1 MRWPCR
7 RSSSRRPW
15 APAYPLDGDA
25 ATGIRRLTHARLVQ
39 AGQLPG
45 PKQPPGER
53 LSLDQVDLRLLGQK
67 DLDLPR
73 SDPELTREVVGL
85 LGRMADRYAIAV
97 LDVSDPAAPR
107 YAEHG
112 GEVRRNPGSVGKLCA
127 ALAVFQALA
136 DVYPQDEAARVR
148 VLRDSMITADAF
160 VLTDSHSVRL
170 YQPQGKTLI
179 RRPLRV
185 GDRGSL
191 FEFLDWMLSAS
202 SNSAAAVVMQQAM
215 LLRHFKTAYP
225 VTPEIQ
231 GRFFRDTPRG
241 ELARLYIETFEAP
254 LSRNGLDLKALRQ
267 GSFFTHEGKRRVP
280 GSGPSY
286 GTARELM
293 KFLLRMEQ
301 GRLVDAFSSREMKR
315 LTYMTERRIRYAS
328 SPALS
333 DAAVYFKSGSLY
345 KCAPGSRM
353 PQVPRH
359 RHQLHE
365 LRGHRRVPG
374 GLEAALLPRGPH
386 VQCAG
391 QELGRGPP
399 DARHPAPPPHRKTP
413 SDTATCGATMIPASE
428 RMRRVIHSPPDR
440 SAATAT
446 AIATGASCMTQ
457 VL

>member
-1 MRWPCR
+1 MIRYLFALVLPALAIA
-7 RSSSRRPW
+7 PPT

-45 PKQPPGER
+45 PKQPPGEL
-53 LSLDQVDLRLLGQK
+53 LSLDHVDLSLLGHQ

-136 DVYPQDEAARVR
+136 DIYPKDEAARAK

-170 YQPQGKTLI
+170 YQPGGKTLI

-191 FEFLDWMLSAS
+191 YEFLDWMLSAS

-225 VTPEIQ
+225 VTPEVQ
-231 GRFFRDTPRG
+231 GRFFRETPRG

-254 LSRNGLDLKALRQ
+254 LSRNGLDLTALRQ
-267 GSFFTHEGKRRVP
+267 GSFFTREGKRRVP

-293 KFLLRMEQ
+293 KFLLRMDQ

-345 KCAPGSRM
+345 KCAPGSPCRKYHGTVINFM
-353 PQVPRH
+353 NSVAIVESPAGSRRLYYLVALMSNVLGKNSAVDHQTLATRLHRLIEKRH
-359 RHQLHE
+359 SIR
-365 LRGHRRVPG
+365 PP
-374 GLEAALLPRGPH
+374 AA
-386 VQCAG
+386 
-391 QELGRGPP
+391 
-399 DARHPAPPPHRKTP
+399 AR
-413 SDTATCGATMIPASE
+413 
-428 RMRRVIHSPPDR
+428 
-440 SAATAT
+440 
-446 AIATGASCMTQ
+446 
-457 VL
+457 

>member
-1 MRWPCR
+1 MIRYLFALALLALAIAP
-7 RSSSRRPW
+7 PA
-15 APAYPLDGDA
+15 APAYPLDGDV

-53 LSLDQVDLRLLGQK
+53 LSLDQVDLRLLEQK

-73 SDPELTREVVGL
+73 PDPELTREIVGL

-97 LDVSDPAAPR
+97 LDVSDPTAPR

-136 DVYPQDEAARVR
+136 DIYPQDEAARLR
-148 VLRDSMITADAF
+148 VLRDSTITADAF

-170 YQPQGKTLI
+170 YQGKTLI
-179 RRPLRV
+179 RRPLQV

-191 FEFLDWMLSAS
+191 YEFLDWMLSAS

-225 VTPEIQ
+225 VTPEAQ
-231 GRFFRDTPRG
+231 GRFFRETPRG

-254 LSRNGLDLKALRQ
+254 LSRNGLDLAALRQ
-267 GSFFTHEGKRRVP
+267 GSFFTQEGKRRVP
-280 GSGPSY
+280 GSGLSY
-286 GTARELM
+286 GTARELL
-293 KFLLRMEQ
+293 KFLVRMEQ

-345 KCAPGSRM
+345 KCASGSACRKYHGTVINFMNSVAIIESPAGSRRLYYLVALM
-353 PQVPRH
+353 SNVLGKNSAVDHQTFATRLH
-359 RHQLHE
+359 RLIE
-365 LRGHRRVPG
+365 K
-374 GLEAALLPRGPH
+374 
-386 VQCAG
+386 
-391 QELGRGPP
+391 
-399 DARHPAPPPHRKTP
+399 RHPLRP
-413 SDTATCGATMIPASE
+413 
-428 RMRRVIHSPPDR
+428 
-440 SAATAT
+440 SAAPR
-446 AIATGASCMTQ
+446 
-457 VL
+457 